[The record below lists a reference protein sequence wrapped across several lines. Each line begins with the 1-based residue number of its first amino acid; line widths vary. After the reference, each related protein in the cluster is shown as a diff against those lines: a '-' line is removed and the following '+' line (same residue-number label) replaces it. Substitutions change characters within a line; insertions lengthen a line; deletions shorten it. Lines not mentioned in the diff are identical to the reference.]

1 MSLDRHTAGSP
12 ARAVPV
18 AFPEAVAGAVPW
30 SLPWSVHN
38 PVAVHFGCGAL
49 DARLGE
55 LVGERRA
62 LLLIYPEAIGG
73 PLQDRLTTLLG
84 DRCAGVMAAP
94 AANPDLEP
102 LESLHTALWSSDHVA
117 SCLVAVGGGS
127 TIDTAKGLALGT
139 FGTPGTSAGG
149 FSALRAHL
157 REGTAFEPSVRLA
170 LIAVPTT
177 AGTGSEVT
185 PWATL
190 WDRSASKGVK
200 RSLHRAD
207 TWPEAALIDPMLTL
221 SCPPSLTLASGLDA
235 LSHSLEAIWNRGA
248 NPYSD
253 ALAVQAARGVLS
265 TLPALLDTPQSLP
278 LREAMSR
285 AALLAGLAFAQ
296 TRTALAHALSYD
308 VTLMRGTPHGL
319 ACSFSLPEVWRRAQG
334 RSPERDAVLAQVLSG
349 IDSHALH
356 DGTMDAPQWLEGWLG
371 ALGVSTRFADYG
383 LDDPDAAIRAV
394 LDSPRGRN
402 FIGADL

>member
-1 MSLDRHTAGSP
+1 MSRDRHTAGSP
-12 ARAVPV
+12 ARALPQ
-18 AFPEAVAGAVPW
+18 AVPGA
-30 SLPWSVHN
+30 LPWSVHQ
-38 PVAVHFGCGAL
+38 PVAVHVGCGTL
-49 DARLGE
+49 DERLAE
-55 LVGERRA
+55 RVGDRRA
-62 LLLIYPEAIGG
+62 LVLIYPEAIGG
-73 PLQDRLTTLLG
+73 PLQERLTTLLG
-84 DRCAGVMAAP
+84 DRCAGVIAAP
-94 AANPDLEP
+94 AANPDVESLEA
-102 LESLHTALWSSDHVA
+102 LHTALWSSDHGA

-139 FGTPGTSAGG
+139 PAGG

-157 REGTAFEPSVRLA
+157 REGTAFEPSARLA

-190 WDRSASKGVK
+190 WDRSCAKGVK

-207 TWPEAALIDPMLTL
+207 TWPEAAFVDPTLTL
-221 SCPPSLTLASGLDA
+221 SCPAGLTLASGLDA
-235 LSHSLEAIWNRGA
+235 LSHALEAIWNRAA

-253 ALAVQAARGVLS
+253 ALAVQAARGVLT
-265 TLPALLDTPQSLP
+265 TLPALLDAPQSLP

-308 VTLMRGTPHGL
+308 LTLMRGTPHGL

-334 RSPERDAVLAQVLSG
+334 RSVERDAVLAQVLSG
-349 IDSHALH
+349 SVSHDPGA
-356 DGTMDAPQWLEGWLG
+356 DPRDAPQWLEGWLA

-402 FIGADL
+402 FIGAEL

>member
-1 MSLDRHTAGSP
+1 ML
-12 ARAVPV
+12 
-18 AFPEAVAGAVPW
+18 
-30 SLPWSVHN
+30 WSVHN
-38 PVAVHFGCGAL
+38 PVAVHFGCGTL
-49 DARLGE
+49 DARLSE
-55 LVGERRA
+55 LVGDRRA
-62 LLLIYPEAIGG
+62 LLLLYPEAIGG
-73 PLQDRLTTLLG
+73 PLQERLTTLLG
-84 DRCAGVMAAP
+84 DRLAGVMAAP
-94 AANPDLEP
+94 AANPDLES
-102 LESLHTALWSSDHVA
+102 LESLHIALWSSDHGA

-139 FGTPGTSAGG
+139 PGTPAGG

-157 REGTAFEPSVRLA
+157 REGRAFEPSARLA

-190 WDRSASKGVK
+190 WDRSSAKGVK

-207 TWPEAALIDPMLTL
+207 TWPEAALIDPALTL
-221 SCPPSLTLASGLDA
+221 SCPHALTLASGLDA
-235 LSHSLEAIWNRGA
+235 LSHALEAIWNRGA

-253 ALAVQAARGVLS
+253 ALAVQAARGVLT
-265 TLPALLDTPQSLP
+265 TLPALLAAPHSLP
-278 LREAMSR
+278 LREAMSQ

-308 VTLMRGTPHGL
+308 VTLLRGTPHGL

-334 RSPERDAVLAQVLSG
+334 RNPERDAVLAQVPSG
-349 IDSHALH
+349 IVQPDLH
-356 DGTMDAPQWLEGWLG
+356 TDPVDAPQWLEGWLA

-402 FIGADL
+402 FIGAEL

>member
-1 MSLDRHTAGSP
+1 
-12 ARAVPV
+12 VV
-18 AFPEAVAGAVPW
+18 E
-30 SLPWSVHN
+30 
-38 PVAVHFGCGAL
+38 
-49 DARLGE
+49 ARLAE
-55 LVGERRA
+55 QVGDRRA

-73 PLQDRLTTLLG
+73 PLEARLTTLLG

-94 AANPDLEP
+94 AANPDLES
-102 LESLHTALWSSDHVA
+102 LESLHTALWSSDHGA

-127 TIDTAKGLALGT
+127 TIDTAKGLALGAPD
-139 FGTPGTSAGG
+139 TPGTPAGG

-190 WDRSASKGVK
+190 WDRSSAKGIK

-207 TWPEAALIDPMLTL
+207 TWPEAALIDPVLTL

-248 NPYSD
+248 NPCSD
-253 ALAVQAARGVLS
+253 ALAVQAASGVLT
-265 TLPALLDTPQSLP
+265 TLPALLDAPHSLP

-334 RSPERDAVLAQVLSG
+334 HSSERDAVLAQVLSG
-349 IDSHALH
+349 IVHRDLRADPL
-356 DGTMDAPQWLEGWLG
+356 DAPQWLEAWLA

-383 LDDPDAAIRAV
+383 LDEPDAAIRAV

>member
-1 MSLDRHTAGSP
+1 
-12 ARAVPV
+12 VV
-18 AFPEAVAGAVPW
+18 E
-30 SLPWSVHN
+30 
-38 PVAVHFGCGAL
+38 
-49 DARLGE
+49 ARLAE
-55 LVGERRA
+55 QVGDRRA

-73 PLQDRLTTLLG
+73 PLEARLTTLLG

-94 AANPDLEP
+94 AANPDLES
-102 LESLHTALWSSDHVA
+102 LESLHTALWSSDHGA

-139 FGTPGTSAGG
+139 PASG
-149 FSALRAHL
+149 FAALRAHL
-157 REGTAFEPSVRLA
+157 REGTAFEPSARLA

-190 WDRSASKGVK
+190 WDRSSAKGIK

-221 SCPPSLTLASGLDA
+221 SCPASLTLASGLDA
-235 LSHSLEAIWNRGA
+235 LSHALEAIWNRGA
-248 NPYSD
+248 NPCSD
-253 ALAVQAARGVLS
+253 ALAVQAARGVLT
-265 TLPALLDTPQSLP
+265 TLPALLDTPHSLP

-334 RSPERDAVLAQVLSG
+334 RSAERDAVLSQVLAG
-349 IDSHALH
+349 IAPPKLPTGAVDEGPVDAAAP
-356 DGTMDAPQWLEGWLG
+356 DAPQWLEGWLA